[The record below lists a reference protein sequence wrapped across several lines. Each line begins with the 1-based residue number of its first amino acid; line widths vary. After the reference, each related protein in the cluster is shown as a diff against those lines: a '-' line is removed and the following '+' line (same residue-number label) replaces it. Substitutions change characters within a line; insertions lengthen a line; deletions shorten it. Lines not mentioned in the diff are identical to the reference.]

1 MSLRALHSA
10 GTGMGAF
17 QMSLDTVANNLAN
30 AGTTAFKRSRVNFED
45 LFYEHYK
52 LPGSQDAQG
61 NLTPVGI
68 AVGFG
73 TQVASTQ
80 VDHGAGGFL
89 QTGGELDLAIA
100 GDGFFKVTDGSGEFM
115 YSRSGAFS
123 LNADGAI
130 VIASANRGRLLE
142 PSITIPQDA
151 TSISISSDGTVSVQ
165 QAGSSTLTN
174 LGQITIARF
183 VNPQGLIQRGEN
195 LYAISDASGDEQL
208 GTPGTDGRGDIRQG
222 VLETSNVEPVQELVD
237 LIKTQR
243 NFELNTQVIK
253 AADELL
259 QMTANMRRF

>member
-10 GTGMGAF
+10 GTGMTAF
-17 QMSLDTVANNLAN
+17 QVSLDTVANNLAN

-45 LFYEHYK
+45 LFYDHYK
-52 LPGSQDAQG
+52 LPGAQDAQG
-61 NLTPVGI
+61 NRTATGV

-80 VDHGAGGFL
+80 VDHKTGGFL

-100 GDGFFKVTDGSGEFM
+100 GDGFFPVTDGSGPIL
-115 YSRSGAFS
+115 YSRSGTFS
-123 LNADGAI
+123 LNADGQI
-130 VIASANRGRLLE
+130 VIGSANRGRLLD
-142 PSITIPQDA
+142 PAITIPSD
-151 TSISISSDGTVSVQ
+151 TTNISISADGTISVL
-165 QAGSSTLTN
+165 QAGSNILNN
-174 LGQITIARF
+174 LGQIQIARF
-183 VNPQGLIQRGEN
+183 INPQGLIQRGEN
-195 LYAISDASGDEQL
+195 LYAESSASGPFQL
-208 GTPGTDGRGDIRQG
+208 GNPGTEGRGDIRQG

-259 QMTANMRRF
+259 QMTANLRRF